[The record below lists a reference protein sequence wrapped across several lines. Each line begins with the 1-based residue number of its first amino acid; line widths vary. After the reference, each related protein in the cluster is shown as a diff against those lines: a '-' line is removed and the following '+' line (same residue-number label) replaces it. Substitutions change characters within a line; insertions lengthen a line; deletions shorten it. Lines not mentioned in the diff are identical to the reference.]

1 MRWIFAV
8 LAMAWPIAALAQ
20 DMTAFNAGLG
30 DCARYIAAK
39 PQAVWAFQTPP
50 LDVDEDE
57 SGIAGTVVYPQGSGG
72 GFDFAIS
79 FNYNRG
85 TSTTPGSWN
94 CSGSGPK
101 SPQWPAFWTTGW
113 IGADA
118 TLRSNGLQ
126 ELNFP
131 GPQRAYANCAAEV
144 PDIYWLF
151 NAGDGDRVVFAAITG
166 PTAAA
171 FCSSMGVKG

>member
-1 MRWIFAV
+1 MRWFVA
-8 LAMAWPIAALAQ
+8 LLTLLWPVAGTAQ
-20 DMTAFNAGLG
+20 DMSSFEAGLG
-30 DCARYIAAK
+30 DCARFITAK
-39 PQAVWAFQTPP
+39 PDYVWAFQTPP
-50 LDVDEDE
+50 LDVDESE
-57 SGIAGTVVYPQGSGG
+57 SGIRGTVVYPHGSGG

-79 FNYNRG
+79 FDWSRG
-85 TSTTPGSWN
+85 TSTTPGSWT
-94 CSGSGPK
+94 CSGSGPA
-101 SPQWPAFWTTGW
+101 SPQWPLFSTTGW

-118 TLRSNGLQ
+118 RLRSNGLV
-126 ELNFP
+126 ELKFP
-131 GPQRAYANCAAEV
+131 GPQKAYANCTAKT